1 MSNGP
6 SQEPQS
12 GSPQFYFDLTPCCN
26 WRCLILSG
34 GKMEPHC
41 HSDPT
46 PRVHWRCLIL
56 CVDKVEEEIRVAAWV
71 RA

>member
-1 MSNGP
+1 
-6 SQEPQS
+6 
-12 GSPQFYFDLTPCCN
+12 
-26 WRCLILSG
+26 
-34 GKMEPHC
+34 MEPHC